1 LAGRTTRREL
11 VRRGALVGAGAIVAP
26 GLLVRKA
33 ASATAPRIVVV
44 GAGLAGMTAAY
55 RIWKRTGW
63 RPTVYEAHTTIGGR
77 TKTIR
82 GLHGG
87 QHAERGGTF
96 ISSGD
101 RAIRSL
107 VKELGLSLVDT
118 DPIYPDGAELY
129 YFDGKRRRAATVFED
144 EDAVQ
149 KIADA
154 QFDKILWP
162 ATYNHKNKWNERF
175 DHMTVAEWIER
186 YTPNGINSIY
196 GRYLKAYFETEN
208 GGSIAAA
215 SALGIIADFSA
226 PSPNYDERWLVRGG
240 SDRIVRRLRKRLPP
254 GSVKTG
260 MPLRAI
266 RRNND
271 GTYACTFS
279 SGSKLADVQA
289 DRVVLALPF
298 SALRDVDFGHAGFG
312 PVMEKAIRHLG
323 MGKNSKLN
331 LQFRK
336 PIWSPR
342 SSGDSLSDL
351 LLGATW
357 PGEVGQQGREGIMVV
372 FNGTPFSTS
381 YGHAAAHGHAPRQ
394 VVKKTLAALDRVFP
408 GTSRAFIEG
417 QAYLDYWPA
426 DPWIKGSYAFYKVGA
441 FTTFAGVESK
451 RQGNVHMAGEHTEPY
466 GNKGLMNGAVASGE
480 RAAREIL
487 ADYGQTGLR
496 RAKPSSPRFSKLE

>member
-1 LAGRTTRREL
+1 M
-11 VRRGALVGAGAIVAP
+11 AP
-26 GLLVRKA
+26 GLLVKRA

-107 VKELGLSLVDT
+107 VQELGLSLVDT
-118 DPIYPDGAELY
+118 DPIYPDGAEILY
-129 YFDGKRRRAATVFED
+129 FEGRRRRSGVVYED
-144 EDAVQ
+144 EGPTQ
-149 KIADA
+149 RRADA
-154 QFDKILWP
+154 QFDQILWP
-162 ATYNHKNKWNERF
+162 ATYNHKNDRNVFF

-208 GGSIAAA
+208 GGSIAAS
-215 SALGIIADFSA
+215 SALSIIADYSA

-240 SDRIVRRLRKRLPP
+240 SDRIVQRIRKRLPP
-254 GSVKTG
+254 GSVNTE

-266 RRNND
+266 RRNTD
-271 GTYACTFS
+271 ATYTCTFS
-279 SGSKLADVQA
+279 SDSKLVDVQA
-289 DRVVLALPF
+289 DHVVLALPF
-298 SALRDVDFGHAGFG
+298 SALRDVDFARAGFG

-336 PIWSPR
+336 PVWSPR

-351 LLGATW
+351 LLGVTW

-381 YGHAAAHGHAPRQ
+381 YGHAAPHGHAAPA
-394 VVKKTLAALDRVFP
+394 VVSKTLAALEKVFP
-408 GTSRAFIEG
+408 GIRGSFIEG

-426 DPWIKGSYAFYKVGA
+426 DPWIKGSYAYYKVGG

-480 RAAREIL
+480 RAAKEIL
-487 ADYGQTGLR
+487 ADYG
-496 RAKPSSPRFSKLE
+496 